1 MSRKWLL
8 PTLFALSSTALA
20 QDEWK
25 LSLESSLT
33 TTLNL
38 YSTNWTGK
46 ETGAL
51 SWAAQMVAIAERQLT
66 DRLHNSHTLRLAFGQ
81 TVTQEADRHG
91 WSDPVKSTDLVD
103 YVGLLKFTL
112 HGGVDPYV
120 SLRSVSQFVQTD
132 TSGTK
137 DFNRYLNP
145 AEFTESFGVAR
156 ALVEK
161 TEQRELGVRAGGAF
175 RQKLDRALADS
186 VQLTNDGGLELVADY
201 RFTHP
206 SKVIAYTGRLTAY
219 EALVRVDAPEGS
231 DWRYPD
237 INWENTL
244 IVTVNRYVMFN
255 LYLQMLFDKELDSD
269 PRLRNTLA
277 VGLTYAVKSGDRA
290 AKAAPAGGAQ

>member
-1 MSRKWLL
+1 MSKWIV
-8 PTLFALSSTALA
+8 PTLFALCSTALA
-20 QDEWK
+20 QGEWK

-51 SWAAQMVAIAERQLT
+51 SWTAQMVAIAERQLT
-66 DRLHNSHTLRLAFGQ
+66 ERLHNSHTLRLAFGQ
-81 TVTQEADRHG
+81 TVTQDADRSG
-91 WSDPVKSTDLVD
+91 WADPVKSTDLVD

-112 HGGVDPYV
+112 NGGVDPYV
-120 SLRSVSQFVQTD
+120 SLRTVSQFVQTD

-137 DFNRYLNP
+137 DVNRYLNP

-156 ALVEK
+156 ALVPK
-161 TEQRELGVRAGGAF
+161 SDVREMGVRAGGAF
-175 RQKLDRALADS
+175 RQKLDRALPDS
-186 VQLTNDGGLELVADY
+186 TQLTNDGGLELVADY

-219 EALVRVDAPEGS
+219 EALVRVDAPDGS

-237 INWENTL
+237 INWENTVV
-244 IVTVNRYVMFN
+244 VTVNRYVMFN
-255 LYLQMLFDKELDSD
+255 MYVQMLYDKELDSD
-269 PRLRNTLA
+269 PRLRNTVA
-277 VGLTYAVKSGDRA
+277 VGLTYAVKSGDGA
-290 AKAAPAGGAQ
+290 AKANQTGAAQ